1 VNTWRSFVAGA
12 VGGVI
17 GAALLILVL
26 IVLGVTDVTKT
37 VTITPTPVAI
47 ASPVASPSAT
57 LTPTQIYDKEATG
70 VVEITS
76 TFPTTGTDVFGQS
89 VGGGVAVGS
98 GFVVSRQGY
107 ILTNA
112 HVVFDSGHRAT
123 KLTVMFKGTGSQTR
137 TVSGTIVGVDTESDV
152 AVIKVATAGLSLH
165 PLPMGDSGAVQVG
178 EPVVAIG
185 NPLGFEQTVT
195 AGVISALGRTMR
207 SQSGRLMENII
218 QTDAALNPGN
228 SGGPLMNS
236 SGQVIGVNTAMIPS
250 AQGICFA
257 IASNTAEFVAAWL
270 IKDGRLRRAWLGL
283 QAQTA
288 PIHPR
293 IARHLGLKQTDG
305 VLVLAVEPGSPA
317 ARAGLVAGDLIVSFK
332 GAAVSGMDDLQR
344 LLVGSEIGVKS
355 DVKVIRRQF
364 LTAIEIV
371 PAEAPRST

>member
-1 VNTWRSFVAGA
+1 MKILKAYQGRRLTDTSAAAGSFRETARSNNEPVATSA
-12 VGGVI
+12 DS
-17 GAALLILVL
+17 ALLDAYSRT
-26 IVLGVTDVTKT
+26 VTDV
-37 VTITPTPVAI
+37 VENVRDA
-47 ASPVASPSAT
+47 
-57 LTPTQIYDKEATG
+57 
-70 VVEITS
+70 VVHINARPPGGKS
-76 TFPTTGTDVFGQS
+76 
-89 VGGGVAVGS
+89 GGGSGS
-98 GFVVSRQGY
+98 GFAITPDGY
-107 ILTNA
+107 ILTNS
-112 HVVFDSGHRAT
+112 HVVRQAGEICVTLSDGETFTASLVGDDPDSD
-123 KLTVMFKGTGSQTR
+123 L
-137 TVSGTIVGVDTESDV
+137 
-152 AVIKVATAGLSLH
+152 AVIRVGAP
-165 PLPMGDSGAVQVG
+165 PLCHVRFGDSSLLRAGQIA
-178 EPVVAIG
+178 VAIG

>member
-1 VNTWRSFVAGA
+1 
-12 VGGVI
+12 
-17 GAALLILVL
+17 
-26 IVLGVTDVTKT
+26 
-37 VTITPTPVAI
+37 
-47 ASPVASPSAT
+47 
-57 LTPTQIYDKEATG
+57 
-70 VVEITS
+70 
-76 TFPTTGTDVFGQS
+76 
-89 VGGGVAVGS
+89 
-98 GFVVSRQGY
+98 
-107 ILTNA
+107 
-112 HVVFDSGHRAT
+112 
-123 KLTVMFKGTGSQTR
+123 
-137 TVSGTIVGVDTESDV
+137 
-152 AVIKVATAGLSLH
+152 
-165 PLPMGDSGAVQVG
+165 
-178 EPVVAIG
+178 
-185 NPLGFEQTVT
+185 
-195 AGVISALGRTMR
+195 
-207 SQSGRLMENII
+207 
-218 QTDAALNPGN
+218 
-228 SGGPLMNS
+228 MNS